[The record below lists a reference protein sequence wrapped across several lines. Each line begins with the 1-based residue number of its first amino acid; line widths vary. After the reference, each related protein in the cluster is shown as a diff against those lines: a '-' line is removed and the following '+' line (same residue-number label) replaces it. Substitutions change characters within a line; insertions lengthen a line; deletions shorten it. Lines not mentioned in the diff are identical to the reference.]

1 MKLVDIPKIHL
12 MLRQQNILNY
22 LTVAFFGVGILEI
35 ISEYL
40 QNTLLI
46 FSLKPLIS
54 LLLIVIY
61 YIESE
66 QKNKIF
72 VLLLLFS
79 LTTNIL
85 FIPNTP
91 DYLHYALIVF
101 TIHRILVVFMV
112 VSLQKIKDYIPFL
125 IATLPFLL
133 IFFYLF
139 METAEIPARSFL
151 LLLLQNILISILS
164 GLALSSY
171 VMNDNKQ
178 NSVLLISVL
187 LFIMLQ
193 FVVFIEKFLLVN
205 EYNSILRPLAMT
217 FNVLAFFSL
226 YKYVIIAE
234 KSNNN

>member
-1 MKLVDIPKIHL
+1 
-12 MLRQQNILNY
+12 MLQQKNILNY
-22 LTVAFFGVGILEI
+22 LTIAFFGVGVFEI

-46 FSLKPLIS
+46 FSLKPLITII
-54 LLLIVIY
+54 LIVIY
-61 YIESE
+61 CLESK
-66 QKNKIF
+66 QKNRIF
-72 VLLLLFS
+72 VLLLLLS

-91 DYLHYALIVF
+91 DYLYYALIVF

-112 VSLQKIKDYIPFL
+112 FRLQKIKDYIPFL

-139 METAEIPARSFL
+139 METAEIPERSFL

-187 LFIMLQ
+187 LFVMLQ
-193 FVVFIEKFLLVN
+193 FIVFIEKYLLVN
-205 EYNSILRPLAMT
+205 EYTSILRPLAMT

-226 YKYVIIAE
+226 YKYVILAE
-234 KSNNN
+234 KSNDN